1 MFRLYKQKTIFTE
14 MINSNKVSG
23 KIINYNDSYSGEITF
38 DENILNINKIEEINS
53 ENYIIPGFVD
63 LHCHGGGGFD
73 TMDGVQAIQK
83 MSSYHLSK
91 GTTSLLATTW
101 TSSFE
106 HTYAAL
112 NDFNSLI
119 DMSSNLIGVHL
130 EGPFIN
136 PKKLGAQPAL
146 AIEPSIDFIEKINEI
161 ADIKTITLAPEIK
174 DMKMFIPFLIDKNIN
189 VQFGH
194 TLADSKTCE
203 KYMSSNEVSFTHLY
217 NAMSDN
223 NHRNPGVL
231 SAALNKGKFAEI
243 ICDLNHV
250 SEEAILIAK
259 KCIPDLYAITDSI
272 AASGMKDGS
281 YTFANV
287 EIEKKNNKVHLNGT
301 NTLAGSVVN
310 MHDTFLNLLKMKISI
325 QDAVKMT
332 SYSAS
337 KFLKKEDIGVIDDGK
352 KANFLILD
360 HDFNIKSIYL
370 NGKLIN
376 G

>member
-1 MFRLYKQKTIFTE
+1 MFRLYKQKTIFRE
-14 MINSNKVSG
+14 MTNSNKVSG

-38 DENILNINKIEEINS
+38 DENILNINKIEEIKS

-203 KYMSSNEVSFTHLY
+203 KYMSSHEVSFTHLY

-287 EIEKKNNKVHLNGT
+287 EIEKKNNKVCLNGT
-301 NTLAGSVVN
+301 STLAGSVVN

-325 QDAVKMT
+325 QDAVRMT

-337 KFLKKEDIGVIDDGK
+337 KFLKNKDIGVIDNGK

-360 HDFNIKSIYL
+360 HEFNIKSIYL
-370 NGKLIN
+370 NGKIIN

>member
-14 MINSNKVSG
+14 MTNSNKVSG

-136 PKKLGAQPAL
+136 PEKLGAQPAL

-287 EIEKKNNKVHLNGT
+287 EIEKKNNKVCLNGT
-301 NTLAGSVVN
+301 STLAGSVVN

-325 QDAVKMT
+325 QDAVRMT
-332 SYSAS
+332 SYSAA
-337 KFLKKEDIGVIDDGK
+337 KFLKKDDIGVIDDGK

>member
-1 MFRLYKQKTIFTE
+1 MFRVYKQKIIFKKMT
-14 MINSNKVSG
+14 NFNKVSG

-38 DENILNINKIEEINS
+38 DENILNINNREETNS

-73 TMDGVQAIQK
+73 TMDGVHSIQN
-83 MSSYHLSK
+83 MSKYHLSN

-106 HTYAAL
+106 HTYTAL
-112 NDFNSLI
+112 KDFNSLI
-119 DMSSNLIGVHL
+119 DIDSNLIGVHL

-136 PKKLGAQPAL
+136 PEKLGAQPPL
-146 AIEPSIDFIEKINEI
+146 TTKPSNEFIEKINKI
-161 ADIKTITLAPEIK
+161 AEIKTITLAPEIEG
-174 DMKMFIPFLIDKNIN
+174 MEEFITFLISLNIN

-203 KYMSSNEVSFTHLY
+203 KYMSSNDLSFTHLY

-223 NHRNPGVL
+223 NHRNPGAL

-243 ICDLNHV
+243 ICDFNHV

-272 AASGMKDGS
+272 AASGMKDGG
-281 YTFANV
+281 YKFANV
-287 EIEKKNNKVHLNGT
+287 EIEKKNNKVYLNGT

-325 QDAVKMT
+325 QDAVRMT

-337 KFLKKEDIGVIDDGK
+337 KFLKKEDIGVIDNGK

>member
-1 MFRLYKQKTIFTE
+1 MTS
-14 MINSNKVSG
+14 SNIISG
-23 KIINYNDSYSGEITF
+23 KIINYNETYSGEIIF
-38 DENILNINKIEEINS
+38 DENIININNREDINS

-63 LHCHGGGGFD
+63 LHCHGGDGFD
-73 TMDGVQAIQK
+73 TMDGIEAIQK
-83 MSSYHLSK
+83 MSKYHLSK

-106 HTYAAL
+106 HTYEAL
-112 NDFNSLI
+112 KDFNSLI
-119 DMSSNLIGVHL
+119 DIHSNLLGVHL

-136 PKKLGAQPAL
+136 PDKLGAQPAL
-146 AIEPSIDFIEKINEI
+146 ATKPSIEFIEKIFEI
-161 ADIKTITLAPEIK
+161 ADIKSITLAPEIEG
-174 DMKMFIPFLIDKNIN
+174 MENFIPFLVNKNIN

-194 TLADSKTCE
+194 TLADSTICE
-203 KYMSSNEVSFTHLY
+203 KYMNSDDVSFTHLY

-243 ICDLNHV
+243 ICDLHHV
-250 SEEAILIAK
+250 SEASILIAK

-272 AASGMKDGS
+272 AASGMQDGG
-281 YTFANV
+281 YKFANV
-287 EIEKKNNKVHLNGT
+287 DIEKKNNKVYLSGT
-301 NTLAGSVVN
+301 NTLAGSVIN

-325 QDAVKMT
+325 QDAVRMT

-337 KFLKKEDIGVIDDGK
+337 KFLKNEDIGVIENGK

-360 HDFNIKSIYL
+360 HEFGIKSIYL
-370 NGKLIN
+370 NGRLIN
-376 G
+376 D

>member
-1 MFRLYKQKTIFTE
+1 MFRLYKQKTIFRE
-14 MINSNKVSG
+14 MTNSNKVSG

-287 EIEKKNNKVHLNGT
+287 EIEKKNNKVCLNGT
-301 NTLAGSVVN
+301 STLAGSVVN

-325 QDAVKMT
+325 QDSVRMT
-332 SYSAS
+332 SYSAA
-337 KFLKKEDIGVIDDGK
+337 KFLKKDDIGVIDDGK

>member
-1 MFRLYKQKTIFTE
+1 MFRLYKQKTIFRE
-14 MINSNKVSG
+14 MTNSNKVSG

-250 SEEAILIAK
+250 SEVAILIAK

-287 EIEKKNNKVHLNGT
+287 EIEKKNNKVCLNGT
-301 NTLAGSVVN
+301 STLAGSVVN

-325 QDAVKMT
+325 QDAVRMT
-332 SYSAS
+332 SYSAA
-337 KFLKKEDIGVIDDGK
+337 KFLKKDDIGVIDDGK

>member
-1 MFRLYKQKTIFTE
+1 

-23 KIINYNDSYSGEITF
+23 KIINYNEAYLGEIIF
-38 DENILNINKIEEINS
+38 DENIISITKTKDKNS
-53 ENYIIPGFVD
+53 KNYIIPGFVD

-73 TMDGVQAIQK
+73 TMDGIQSIQK

-112 NDFNSLI
+112 KDFNSLVDI
-119 DMSSNLIGVHL
+119 STNLIGVHL

-136 PKKLGAQPAL
+136 PEKLGAQPAL
-146 AIEPSIDFIEKINEI
+146 ATKPSIDFIKKINEI
-161 ADIKTITLAPEIK
+161 VEIKTITLAPEIEGMEKFISFLK
-174 DMKMFIPFLIDKNIN
+174 DQNIN
-189 VQFGH
+189 IQFGH
-194 TLADSKTCE
+194 TLADSKICE
-203 KYMSSNEVSFTHLY
+203 RYMSSHDVSFTHLY

-223 NHRNPGVL
+223 NHRNPGAL
-231 SAALNKGKFAEI
+231 SAALNNSKFAEI

-287 EIEKKNNKVHLNGT
+287 EIEKKNNKVCLNGT
-301 NTLAGSVVN
+301 STLAGSVVN

-325 QDAVKMT
+325 QDAVRMT
-332 SYSAS
+332 SYSAA
-337 KFLKKEDIGVIDDGK
+337 KFLKKDDIGVIYDGK

>member
-1 MFRLYKQKTIFTE
+1 MFRLYKQKTIFRE
-14 MINSNKVSG
+14 MTNSNKVSG

-287 EIEKKNNKVHLNGT
+287 QIEKKNNKVCLNGT
-301 NTLAGSVVN
+301 STLAGSVVN

-325 QDAVKMT
+325 QDAVRMT
-332 SYSAS
+332 SYSAA
-337 KFLKKEDIGVIDDGK
+337 KFLKKDDIGVIDDGK

>member
-14 MINSNKVSG
+14 MTNTNKVSG

-287 EIEKKNNKVHLNGT
+287 EIEKKNNKVCLNGT
-301 NTLAGSVVN
+301 STLAGSVVN

-325 QDAVKMT
+325 QDAVRMT
-332 SYSAS
+332 SYSAA
-337 KFLKKEDIGVIDDGK
+337 KFLKKDDIGVIDDGK

>member
-1 MFRLYKQKTIFTE
+1 MFRVYKQKTIFKE
-14 MINSNKVSG
+14 MTSSKKISG
-23 KIINYNDSYSGEITF
+23 KIINYNDSYSGEIIF
-38 DENILNINKIEEINS
+38 DENIISINKLEEKNS
-53 ENYIIPGFVD
+53 NNYIIPGFVD

-73 TMDGVQAIQK
+73 TMDGFQAIQK

-106 HTYAAL
+106 HTYKAL
-112 NDFNSLI
+112 KDFNSLMDI
-119 DMSSNLIGVHL
+119 NTNLLGVHL

-136 PKKLGAQPAL
+136 PEKLGAQPAL
-146 AIEPSIDFIEKINEI
+146 ATKPSIDFIKKINEI
-161 ADIKTITLAPEIK
+161 AEIKTITLAPEIEGMEKFISFLK
-174 DMKMFIPFLIDKNIN
+174 DQNIN
-189 VQFGH
+189 IQFGH
-194 TLADSKTCE
+194 TLADSKICE
-203 KYMSSNEVSFTHLY
+203 RYMSSHDVSFTHLY

-223 NHRNPGVL
+223 NHRKPGAL
-231 SAALNKGKFAEI
+231 SAALNKSNFAEI

-281 YTFANV
+281 YKFANV
-287 EIEKKNNKVHLNGT
+287 EIEKKNNKVYLSGT
-301 NTLAGSVVN
+301 NTLAGSVLN

-325 QDAVKMT
+325 QDAVRMT
-332 SYSAS
+332 SYSAA

>member
-1 MFRLYKQKTIFTE
+1 MFRLYKQKTIFRE
-14 MINSNKVSG
+14 MTNSNKVSG

-106 HTYAAL
+106 HTYIAL
-112 NDFNSLI
+112 KDLNSLI

-287 EIEKKNNKVHLNGT
+287 EIEKKNNKVCLNGT
-301 NTLAGSVVN
+301 STLAGSVVN

-325 QDAVKMT
+325 QDAVRMT
-332 SYSAS
+332 SYSAA
-337 KFLKKEDIGVIDDGK
+337 KFLKKDDIGVIDDGK

>member
-287 EIEKKNNKVHLNGT
+287 EIEKKNNKVCLNGT
-301 NTLAGSVVN
+301 STLAGSVVN
-310 MHDTFLNLLKMKISI
+310 MHDTFLNLLKMNISI
-325 QDAVKMT
+325 QDAVRMT
-332 SYSAS
+332 SYSAA
-337 KFLKKEDIGVIDDGK
+337 KFLKKDDIGVIDDGK

>member
-1 MFRLYKQKTIFTE
+1 MFRVYKQKTFFKKMTS
-14 MINSNKVSG
+14 SNKISG
-23 KIINYNDSYSGEITF
+23 KIINYNDSYSGEIIF
-38 DENILNINKIEEINS
+38 DENIISINKIEDKNS
-53 ENYIIPGFVD
+53 KNYIIPGFVD

-106 HTYAAL
+106 HTYNAL
-112 NDFNSLI
+112 KDFNSLMDI
-119 DMSSNLIGVHL
+119 NTNLIGVHL

-136 PKKLGAQPAL
+136 PEKLGAQPAL
-146 AIEPSIDFIEKINEI
+146 ATKPSIDFIKKINEI
-161 ADIKTITLAPEIK
+161 AEIKTITLAPEIEGMEKFISFLK
-174 DMKMFIPFLIDKNIN
+174 DQNIN
-189 VQFGH
+189 IQFGH

-203 KYMSSNEVSFTHLY
+203 LYMSSYNVSFTHLY

-223 NHRNPGVL
+223 NHRNPGAL
-231 SAALNKGKFAEI
+231 SAALNNSKFAEI

-281 YTFANV
+281 YRFANV
-287 EIEKKNNKVHLNGT
+287 EIEKKNNKVYLNGT

-325 QDAVKMT
+325 QDVVRMT
-332 SYSAS
+332 SYSAA
-337 KFLKKEDIGVIDDGK
+337 KFLNKEDIGVIDDGK

-360 HDFNIKSIYL
+360 HDFNIKNIYL

>member
-1 MFRLYKQKTIFTE
+1 MFRLYKQKTIFRE
-14 MINSNKVSG
+14 MTNSNKVSG

-136 PKKLGAQPAL
+136 PEKLGAQPAL
-146 AIEPSIDFIEKINEI
+146 ATEPSIDFIEKINEI

-203 KYMSSNEVSFTHLY
+203 KYMSSHEVSFTHLY

-287 EIEKKNNKVHLNGT
+287 EIEKKNNKVCLNGT
-301 NTLAGSVVN
+301 STLAGSVVN

-325 QDAVKMT
+325 QDAVRMT
-332 SYSAS
+332 SYSAA
-337 KFLKKEDIGVIDDGK
+337 KFLKKDDIGVIDDGK

>member
-1 MFRLYKQKTIFTE
+1 MFRLYKQKTIFRE
-14 MINSNKVSG
+14 MTNSNKVSG

-287 EIEKKNNKVHLNGT
+287 EIEKKNNKVCLNGT
-301 NTLAGSVVN
+301 STLAGSVVN

-325 QDAVKMT
+325 QDAVRMT
-332 SYSAS
+332 SYSAA
-337 KFLKKEDIGVIDDGK
+337 KFLKKDDIGVIDDGK

>member
-1 MFRLYKQKTIFTE
+1 MFRLYKQKTIFRE
-14 MINSNKVSG
+14 MTNSNKVSG

-38 DENILNINKIEEINS
+38 DENILNINKIEEMNS

-325 QDAVKMT
+325 QEAVRMT

-337 KFLKKEDIGVIDDGK
+337 KFLKKEDIGIIDDGK

>member
-1 MFRLYKQKTIFTE
+1 MFRLYKQKTIFRE
-14 MINSNKVSG
+14 MTNSNKVSG

-287 EIEKKNNKVHLNGT
+287 EIEKKNNNVCLNGT
-301 NTLAGSVVN
+301 STLAGSVVN

-325 QDAVKMT
+325 QDAVRMT
-332 SYSAS
+332 SYSAA
-337 KFLKKEDIGVIDDGK
+337 KFLKKDDIGVIDDGK

>member
-1 MFRLYKQKTIFTE
+1 MLRVYKQKTFFKKMTS
-14 MINSNKVSG
+14 SNKISG
-23 KIINYNDSYSGEITF
+23 KIINYNDSYSGEIIF
-38 DENILNINKIEEINS
+38 DENIISINKIEGKNS
-53 ENYIIPGFVD
+53 QNYIIPGFVD

-73 TMDGVQAIQK
+73 TMDGIQSIQK

-91 GTTSLLATTW
+91 GTTSLLATSW
-101 TSSFE
+101 TSSFD
-106 HTYAAL
+106 HTYKAL
-112 NDFNSLI
+112 KDFNSL
-119 DMSSNLIGVHL
+119 MNVNTNLIGVHL

-136 PKKLGAQPAL
+136 PDKLGAQPAL
-146 AIEPSIDFIEKINEI
+146 ATKPSIEFIEKVIEI
-161 ADIKTITLAPEIK
+161 ANIKTITLAPEIEGMEK
-174 DMKMFIPFLIDKNIN
+174 FIPFLGNKNIN

-194 TLADSKTCE
+194 TLADSKACE
-203 KYMSSNEVSFTHLY
+203 KFMTSIDVSFTHLY

-231 SAALNKGKFAEI
+231 SAALNNGKFAEI

-272 AASGMKDGS
+272 AASGMKDGG
-281 YTFANV
+281 YKFANV
-287 EIEKKNNKVHLNGT
+287 EIEKKNNKVYLNGT
-301 NTLAGSVVN
+301 KTLAGSVVN

-325 QDAVKMT
+325 QDAVRMT

-337 KFLKKEDIGVIDDGK
+337 KFLKKEDIGVIDNGK

-360 HDFNIKSIYL
+360 HEFNIKSIYL

>member
-1 MFRLYKQKTIFTE
+1 MFRLYKQKTIFRE
-14 MINSNKVSG
+14 MTNSNKVSG

-287 EIEKKNNKVHLNGT
+287 EIEKKNNKVCLNGT
-301 NTLAGSVVN
+301 TTLAGSVVN

-325 QDAVKMT
+325 QDAVRMT
-332 SYSAS
+332 SYSAA
-337 KFLKKEDIGVIDDGK
+337 KFLKKDDIGVIDDGK

>member
-1 MFRLYKQKTIFTE
+1 MFRVYKQKTFFKKMTS
-14 MINSNKVSG
+14 SNKISG
-23 KIINYNDSYSGEITF
+23 KIINYNDSYSGEIIF
-38 DENILNINKIEEINS
+38 DENIISINKIEDKNS
-53 ENYIIPGFVD
+53 KNYIIPGFVD

-73 TMDGVQAIQK
+73 TMDGLQAIQN
-83 MSSYHLSK
+83 MSKYHLSK

-106 HTYAAL
+106 HTYTAL
-112 NDFNSLI
+112 KDFNSLI

-146 AIEPSIDFIEKINEI
+146 AIEPSIEFIEKINEI

-174 DMKMFIPFLIDKNIN
+174 GMQMFIPFLIDKNIN

-194 TLADSKTCE
+194 TLADSKTCK
-203 KYMSSNEVSFTHLY
+203 KYMSSHDVSFTHLY

-231 SAALNKGKFAEI
+231 SAALNNSKFAEI

-281 YTFANV
+281 YKFANV
-287 EIEKKNNKVHLNGT
+287 QIEKKNNKVYLNGT

-325 QDAVKMT
+325 QDAVRMT

-337 KFLKKEDIGVIDDGK
+337 KFLKKEDIGIIDDGK

>member
-1 MFRLYKQKTIFTE
+1 MFRLYKQKTIFRE
-14 MINSNKVSG
+14 MTNSNKVSG
-23 KIINYNDSYSGEITF
+23 KIINYNYSYSGEITF
-38 DENILNINKIEEINS
+38 DENILNINKIEEINY

-73 TMDGVQAIQK
+73 TMDGVQAMQK

-203 KYMSSNEVSFTHLY
+203 KYMSSHEVSFTHLY

-287 EIEKKNNKVHLNGT
+287 EIEKKNNKVCLNGT
-301 NTLAGSVVN
+301 STLAGSVVN

-325 QDAVKMT
+325 QDAVRMT
-332 SYSAS
+332 SYSAA
-337 KFLKKEDIGVIDDGK
+337 KFLKKDDIGVIDDGK

>member
-1 MFRLYKQKTIFTE
+1 MFRLYKQKTIFRE
-14 MINSNKVSG
+14 MTNSNKVSG

-73 TMDGVQAIQK
+73 TMDGVQAIQN

-287 EIEKKNNKVHLNGT
+287 EIEKKNNKVCLNGT
-301 NTLAGSVVN
+301 STLAGSVVN

-325 QDAVKMT
+325 QDSVRMT
-332 SYSAS
+332 SYSAA
-337 KFLKKEDIGVIDDGK
+337 KFLKKDDIGVIDDGK

>member
-14 MINSNKVSG
+14 MTNSNKVSG

-73 TMDGVQAIQK
+73 TMDGVQAIQN

-287 EIEKKNNKVHLNGT
+287 EIEKKNNKVCLNGT
-301 NTLAGSVVN
+301 STLAGSVVN

-325 QDAVKMT
+325 QDSVRMT
-332 SYSAS
+332 SYSAA
-337 KFLKKEDIGVIDDGK
+337 KFLKKDDIGVIDDGK

>member
-1 MFRLYKQKTIFTE
+1 MTS
-14 MINSNKVSG
+14 SNKISG
-23 KIINYNDSYSGEITF
+23 KIINYNDSYSGEIIF
-38 DENILNINKIEEINS
+38 DENIISINKIEDKNS
-53 ENYIIPGFVD
+53 KNFIIPGFVD

-106 HTYAAL
+106 HTYDAL
-112 NDFNSLI
+112 KDFNSLMDI
-119 DMSSNLIGVHL
+119 NTNLIGVHL

-136 PKKLGAQPAL
+136 PEKLGAQPAL
-146 AIEPSIDFIEKINEI
+146 ATKPSIDFIKKINEI
-161 ADIKTITLAPEIK
+161 AEIKTITIAPEIEGMEKFISFLK
-174 DMKMFIPFLIDKNIN
+174 DQNIN
-189 VQFGH
+189 IQFGH
-194 TLADSKTCE
+194 TLADSKICE
-203 KYMSSNEVSFTHLY
+203 RYMSSHDVSFTHLY

-231 SAALNKGKFAEI
+231 SAALNNSKFAEI

-281 YTFANV
+281 YKFADV
-287 EIEKKNNKVHLNGT
+287 KIEKKNNKVYLNGT

-325 QDAVKMT
+325 QDAVRMT
-332 SYSAS
+332 SYSAA

>member
-1 MFRLYKQKTIFTE
+1 MTS
-14 MINSNKVSG
+14 SNKVSG
-23 KIINYNDSYSGEITF
+23 KIINYNDSYFGQITF
-38 DENILNINKIEEINS
+38 DENILNINKVEEINS
-53 ENYIIPGFVD
+53 EDYIIPGFVD

-73 TMDGVQAIQK
+73 TMDGVHAIQN
-83 MSSYHLSK
+83 MSNYHLSR

-106 HTYAAL
+106 HTYNAL
-112 NDFNSLI
+112 KDFNSLI
-119 DMSSNLIGVHL
+119 DNNSNLIGVHL

-136 PKKLGAQPAL
+136 PKKLGAQPDLTAK
-146 AIEPSIDFIEKINEI
+146 PSIEFIEKVIEI
-161 ADIKTITLAPEIK
+161 ANIKTITLAPEIEGMEK
-174 DMKMFIPFLIDKNIN
+174 FIPFLVNKNIN

-194 TLADSKTCE
+194 TLADSKSCE
-203 KYMSSNEVSFTHLY
+203 KFMTSNDVSFTHLY

-231 SAALNKGKFAEI
+231 SAALNNGKFAEI

-272 AASGMKDGS
+272 AASGMKDGG
-281 YTFANV
+281 YKFANV
-287 EIEKKNNKVHLNGT
+287 EIEKKNNKVYLNGT
-301 NTLAGSVVN
+301 KTLAGSVVN

-325 QDAVKMT
+325 EDAVRMT

-337 KFLKKEDIGVIDDGK
+337 KFLKKEDIGVIDNGK

-360 HDFNIKSIYL
+360 HEFNLKSIYL

-376 G
+376 D

>member
-1 MFRLYKQKTIFTE
+1 MFRLYKQKTIFRE
-14 MINSNKVSG
+14 MTNSNKVSG

-250 SEEAILIAK
+250 SEESILIAK

-287 EIEKKNNKVHLNGT
+287 EIEKKNNKVCLNGT
-301 NTLAGSVVN
+301 STLAGSVVN

-325 QDAVKMT
+325 QDAVRMT
-332 SYSAS
+332 SYSAA
-337 KFLKKEDIGVIDDGK
+337 KFLKKDDIGVIDDGK

>member
-1 MFRLYKQKTIFTE
+1 MFRVYKQKTIFKKMTS
-14 MINSNKVSG
+14 SNTVSG
-23 KIINYNDSYSGEITF
+23 KIINYNDSYSGEIIF
-38 DENILNINKIEEINS
+38 DENILKINRIEEINS

-73 TMDGVQAIQK
+73 TMDGINAIQK
-83 MSSYHLSK
+83 MSAYHLSK

-106 HTYAAL
+106 HTYTAL
-112 NDFNSLI
+112 KDFNSLI
-119 DMSSNLIGVHL
+119 NISSNLIGVHL

-136 PKKLGAQPAL
+136 PNKLGAQPDL
-146 AIEPSIDFIEKINEI
+146 TIKPSIDFINKINEI
-161 ADIKTITLAPEIK
+161 AEIKTITLAPEIEGMEK
-174 DMKMFIPFLIDKNIN
+174 FISFLIDQNIN

-203 KYMSSNEVSFTHLY
+203 KYMTSNDVSFTHLY

-223 NHRNPGVL
+223 HHRNPGVL
-231 SAALNKGKFAEI
+231 SSALNNGKFAEI

-250 SEEAILIAK
+250 SEESILIAK

-272 AASGMKDGS
+272 AASGMNDGG
-281 YTFANV
+281 YKFANV
-287 EIEKKNNKVHLNGT
+287 EIEKKDNKVYLNGT
-301 NTLAGSVVN
+301 KTLAGSVVN
-310 MHDTFLNLLKMKISI
+310 MHDTFINLLKMNISI
-325 QDAVKMT
+325 EDAVRMT
-332 SYSAS
+332 SYSAA
-337 KFLKKEDIGVIDDGK
+337 KFLKNTEIGVLDNGK

>member
-1 MFRLYKQKTIFTE
+1 MISSNTI
-14 MINSNKVSG
+14 SG
-23 KIINYNDSYSGEITF
+23 KIINYNETYSGEIIF
-38 DENILNINKIEEINS
+38 DENIININNREDINS

-73 TMDGVQAIQK
+73 TMDGIEAIQK
-83 MSSYHLSK
+83 MSKYHLSK

-106 HTYAAL
+106 HTYEAL
-112 NDFNSLI
+112 KDFNSLI
-119 DMSSNLIGVHL
+119 DINSNLIGVHL

-136 PKKLGAQPAL
+136 PEKLGAQPAL
-146 AIEPSIDFIEKINEI
+146 TIKPSIEFIEKINEI
-161 ADIKTITLAPEIK
+161 ADIKTITLAPEIEGMEK
-174 DMKMFIPFLIDKNIN
+174 FIPFLIDKNIN

-194 TLADSKTCE
+194 TLADSKTCK
-203 KYMSSNEVSFTHLY
+203 KYMHFNDVSFTHLY

-250 SEEAILIAK
+250 SEESILIAK

-272 AASGMKDGS
+272 AASGMNDGGHK
-281 YTFANV
+281 FANV
-287 EIEKKNNKVHLNGT
+287 DIEKKDNKVYLNGT
-301 NTLAGSVVN
+301 KTLAGSVVN
-310 MHDTFLNLLKMKISI
+310 MHDTFLNLLKMNISI
-325 QDAVKMT
+325 EDAVRMT
-332 SYSAS
+332 SYSAA
-337 KFLKKEDIGVIDDGK
+337 KFLKNTEIGIIDNGK

-360 HDFNIKSIYL
+360 HDFNIKNIYL

>member
-1 MFRLYKQKTIFTE
+1 
-14 MINSNKVSG
+14 
-23 KIINYNDSYSGEITF
+23 
-38 DENILNINKIEEINS
+38 
-53 ENYIIPGFVD
+53 
-63 LHCHGGGGFD
+63 
-73 TMDGVQAIQK
+73 MDGVKAIQK
-83 MSSYHLSK
+83 MSLYHLSK

-106 HTYAAL
+106 HTYDAL
-112 NDFNSLI
+112 KDFNSLMDI
-119 DMSSNLIGVHL
+119 NTNLIGVHL

-136 PKKLGAQPAL
+136 PEKLGAQPAF
-146 AIEPSIDFIEKINEI
+146 ATKPSIDFIKKINEI
-161 ADIKTITLAPEIK
+161 AEIKTITIAPEIEGMGKFISFLK
-174 DMKMFIPFLIDKNIN
+174 DQNIN
-189 VQFGH
+189 IQFGN

-203 KYMSSNEVSFTHLY
+203 LYMSSHDVSFTHLY

-231 SAALNKGKFAEI
+231 SAALNNSKFAEI

-281 YTFANV
+281 YKFADV
-287 EIEKKNNKVHLNGT
+287 KIEKKNNKVYINGT

-325 QDAVKMT
+325 QDAVRMT

-337 KFLKKEDIGVIDDGK
+337 RFLKKEDIGIIDDGK